1 MTTDIVVMTC
11 ERLECL
17 MQTLRYIW
25 DRTFTPYRLCVI
37 DDASTEGNAAFV
49 ESLRDQGMLDDALLR
64 TERAGISENLR
75 MVEALTTSDP
85 VVFTDDDILCPCLEP
100 DWLARG
106 LEAMEQY
113 PELGLLALNNPQCN
127 VGGDKRRRKVE
138 MGDLVTLCRNVPGS
152 FVFVRRAVLAACC
165 PPDGVQSPVKL
176 MCRMARVRGWQV
188 GYLTHVYCQHIGIRS
203 VRAGKDLTGLAELV
217 LPVDGKT
224 LEPPEEFRG

>member
-1 MTTDIVVMTC
+1 MSKTDIVVITC

-17 MQTLRYIW
+17 IQTLRYIW

-37 DDASTEGNAAFV
+37 DDASVEGNSAFV

-64 TERAGISENLR
+64 TERAGISANLR

-106 LEAMEQY
+106 LEAMEQM
-113 PELGLLALNNPQCN
+113 PGLGLLALNNPQCN
-127 VGGDKRRRKVE
+127 VGDRRRKIE
-138 MGDLVTLCRNVPGS
+138 RDGPVTLCRNVPGS
-152 FVFVRRAVLAACC
+152 FVFVRRAVLATCC
-165 PPDGVQSPVKL
+165 PADGVQSPVKM
-176 MCRMARVRGWQV
+176 MCWMARGQGWQI
-188 GYLTHVYCQHIGIRS
+188 GYLTHVYCQHIGERS
-203 VRAGKDLTGLAELV
+203 ARTGKDLTRLAELV
-217 LPVDGKT
+217 LPIDDKT

>member
-17 MQTLRYIW
+17 MQTLRHIW

-37 DDASTEGNAAFV
+37 DDASVEGNSTFV
-49 ESLRDQGMLDDALLR
+49 ESLRNQGILDDALLR

-75 MVEALTTSDP
+75 MIEALTTSDP
-85 VVFTDDDILCPCLEP
+85 VVFTDDDILCPQLDP

-106 LEAMEQY
+106 LEAMERF
-113 PELGLLALNNPQCN
+113 PGLGLLALNNPQCN
-127 VGGDKRRRKVE
+127 VGGKR
-138 MGDLVTLCRNVPGS
+138 GQTTPGHLVTLCRNVPGS
-152 FVFVRRAVLAACC
+152 FVFARRAVLATCC
-165 PPDGVQSPVKL
+165 PEDGVQSPVKE
-176 MCRMARVRGWQV
+176 MCDRATAAGWQV

-203 VRAGKDLTGLAELV
+203 VRTGKNLSRLAELV
-217 LPVDGKT
+217 LPIDGKT